1 VDDQTV
7 LAGSQP
13 QASLVVSQGAQVG
26 TTFSI
31 TGSEVILGREE
42 GIGIAVPDPEVSRQ
56 HARVV
61 WQGGYYYL
69 EDLGSTNGTFLNGT
83 PVTGAQILRAG
94 DSIGIGQTL
103 LVFQTQP
110 GAIPAEA
117 VAAPAAAYP
126 TQAPPPAPAPAP
138 VADNNADL
146 QFLGLTNPED
156 LEKFHRPL
164 EYIEGIGPV
173 YAGKLSAIG
182 VQTPLNLL
190 RDGATPQG
198 RSDIAKRSEI
208 SGLLILEWINHIDL
222 YRIKGVGS
230 EYADLLEESGVDT
243 VMELAHRNA
252 QNLFEKMSSVNDLKQ
267 LVRKL
272 PAQNQVEDWVEQAK
286 SLPRVIQY

>member
-61 WQGGYYYL
+61 WQGGDYYL

-138 VADNNADL
+138 VEQKRGGSRCLLWGCGCLFLLSLFFIILAVIILIVFAAEIQPLFDDL
-146 QFLGLTNPED
+146 GVPVQLTMD
-156 LEKFHRPL
+156 
-164 EYIEGIGPV
+164 
-173 YAGKLSAIG
+173 YASR
-182 VQTPLNLL
+182 V
-190 RDGATPQG
+190 
-198 RSDIAKRSEI
+198 
-208 SGLLILEWINHIDL
+208 LI
-222 YRIKGVGS
+222 
-230 EYADLLEESGVDT
+230 
-243 VMELAHRNA
+243 
-252 QNLFEKMSSVNDLKQ
+252 
-267 LVRKL
+267 
-272 PAQNQVEDWVEQAK
+272 
-286 SLPRVIQY
+286 